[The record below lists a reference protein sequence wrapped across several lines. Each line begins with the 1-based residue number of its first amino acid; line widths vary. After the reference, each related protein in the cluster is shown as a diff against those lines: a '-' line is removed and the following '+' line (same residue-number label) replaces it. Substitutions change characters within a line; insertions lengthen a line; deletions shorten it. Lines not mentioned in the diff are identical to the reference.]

1 MSLDTDTTQPSEL
14 DDCTVWILQHNET
27 FYNTGI
33 PDHRQI
39 EWLENC
45 IGQQRYVKKENH
57 RKKWNILFI
66 WTNPFGFLNINL
78 PLEIQN
84 KLRRLYL
91 SNCVKKGG
99 GEIYN

>member
-66 WTNPFGFLNINL
+66 YPSSTIPDPEGQSHLSAGLNTSGANR
-78 PLEIQN
+78 
-84 KLRRLYL
+84 LR
-91 SNCVKKGG
+91 
-99 GEIYN
+99 

>member
-45 IGQQRYVKKENH
+45 IGQQRYVKKENYG
-57 RKKWNILFI
+57 KK
-66 WTNPFGFLNINL
+66 
-78 PLEIQN
+78 
-84 KLRRLYL
+84 
-91 SNCVKKGG
+91 
-99 GEIYN
+99 